1 MSVRRC
7 ARCQV
12 GLGDHACCS
21 GPVFLF
27 FFTRLA
33 LKLEELL
40 FALQVVLTSSQTFV
54 SALYPTAW
62 NNSLTL
68 KDFETAV
75 KV

>member
-1 MSVRRC
+1 MLLR
-7 ARCQV
+7 A
-12 GLGDHACCS
+12 G
-21 GPVFLF
+21 LF
-27 FFTRLA
+27 FFLLDLHSN
-33 LKLEELL
+33 LKLL